1 MPSYAAGALD
11 AAEREALRAH
21 LASGCP
27 RCAVE
32 LAETEATVAQLPLAL
47 DPVQPSTGARD
58 RLMARV
64 KSSPAGSTAPS
75 SMRIAPPT
83 APPRSRWLS
92 YAAAAC
98 IGALLAALTVQ
109 STYRGI
115 YQTRIARAETDL
127 AAVRQQLADANT
139 SFAQLK
145 QMVNSPDLRLVAFQP
160 TDVQREASGRI
171 LWDREG
177 KQWHISVFDMKPPK
191 PGQAYELWFFGA
203 DKKPV
208 PGPMLRVDERGRGTM
223 TVDVPQDI
231 GPITL
236 AAFTNEPEQGVPQPT
251 GDIHLQT
258 PIE

>member
-21 LASGCP
+21 LATGCP
-27 RCAVE
+27 RCALE
-32 LAETEATVAQLPLAL
+32 LAEAEATVAQLPLAL
-47 DPVQPSTGARD
+47 DPVQPSAAARD

-64 KSSPAGSTAPS
+64 KSSPTTLRALAP
-75 SMRIAPPT
+75 MRIAP
-83 APPRSRWLS
+83 APARSRWLS

-98 IGALLAALTVQ
+98 VGALLAALTVQ
-109 STYRGI
+109 YAYRGI
-115 YQTRIARAETDL
+115 YQNRIARAETE
-127 AAVRQQLADANT
+127 LADVKQRLANANT
-139 SFAQLK
+139 TFAQLK
-145 QMVNSPDLRLVAFQP
+145 QMINSPDLRLMAFQP

-177 KQWHISVFDMKPPK
+177 NQWHISVFDMKPPK
-191 PGQAYELWFFGA
+191 PGQAYELWFFGQ

-208 PGPMLRVDERGRGTM
+208 PGPMLRVDDRGRGTM

-251 GDIHLQT
+251 GEIHLKSEMT
-258 PIE
+258 P